1 MKQTIETKTAETVL
15 ETPFSVS
22 VGGKSYEVARP
33 TLSTLIEVSKF
44 ISQLP
49 ESIETVEQND
59 DAILKEVLSIAFDCG
74 YLGDIVAI
82 LILGSKGI
90 KPTTKAI
97 TVKKYGFIP
106 IKKTISVNPQAELSQ
121 IILEELDPK
130 ELFNMTI
137 SLLHKLEV
145 AFFLSTLIFL
155 KGVNLLRK
163 TKF

>member
-1 MKQTIETKTAETVL
+1 MKQTIETKTSETIL
-15 ETPFSVS
+15 ETPFVVS
-22 VGGKSYEVARP
+22 VGGVRYDVARP
-33 TLSTLIEVSKF
+33 TLATLIEVSKF

-49 ESIETVEQND
+49 ESIENVEEND
-59 DAILKEVLSIAFDCG
+59 DAILKEVLSIAFNCG

-90 KPTTKAI
+90 RPTTKEVV
-97 TVKKYGFIP
+97 VKRFGFIP
-106 IKKTISVNPQAELSQ
+106 QKQTIIVNPQAELAKT
-121 IILEELDPK
+121 ILEELDPK
-130 ELFNMTI
+130 ELFDMTI
-137 SLLHKLEV
+137 TLLQKLEV